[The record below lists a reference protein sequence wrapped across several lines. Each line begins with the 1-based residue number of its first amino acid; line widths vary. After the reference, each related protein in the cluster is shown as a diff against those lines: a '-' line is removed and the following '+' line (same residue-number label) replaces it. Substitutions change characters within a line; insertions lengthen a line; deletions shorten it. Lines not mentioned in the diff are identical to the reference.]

1 MQDYTSSFNNDEA
14 NMIERT
20 ESRKMFPDEADFQR
34 ELELQKQE
42 RTNLAHSW
50 RYKEN
55 NKKRIEQQRRQ
66 NIKVVEIRISEDH
79 LGDDEELKLKSVIEI
94 EEDSVLLREGD
105 ISQSNSSSMY
115 TFDLID

>member
-1 MQDYTSSFNNDEA
+1 
-14 NMIERT
+14 MIERT
-20 ESRKMFPDEADFQR
+20 ESRKMFPEEADFQR
-34 ELELQKQE
+34 ELDLQKQE
-42 RTNLAHSW
+42 RANLAYSW

-66 NIKVVEIRISEDH
+66 NVKVVEIRISEDH

>member
-1 MQDYTSSFNNDEA
+1 M
-14 NMIERT
+14 
-20 ESRKMFPDEADFQR
+20 
-34 ELELQKQE
+34 
-42 RTNLAHSW
+42 
-50 RYKEN
+50 
-55 NKKRIEQQRRQ
+55 
-66 NIKVVEIRISEDH
+66 EIRISEDH